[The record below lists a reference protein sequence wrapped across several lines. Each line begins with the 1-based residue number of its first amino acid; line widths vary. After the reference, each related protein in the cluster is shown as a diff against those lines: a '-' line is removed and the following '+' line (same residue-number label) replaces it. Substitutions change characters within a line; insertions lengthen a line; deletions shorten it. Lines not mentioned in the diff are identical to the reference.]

1 MSTKILVVDDDPDI
15 LEGISIILETEGYT
29 VATNSEGEKTYERIK
44 KFNPDLIL
52 LDVLMSGSDGR
63 TICKNLKSKA
73 NTKKIPV
80 IMISADPGA
89 KSGSLKAGANEFISK
104 PFEIDDLINA
114 IRKFTVSDK
123 N

>member
-1 MSTKILVVDDDPDI
+1 MNKKILVVDDDPDI
-15 LEGISIILETEGYT
+15 LEGISIILETEGFT
-29 VATNSEGEKTYERIK
+29 VDTTSEAEKTYERIE

-80 IMISADPGA
+80 IMISADPSA
-89 KSGSLKAGANEFISK
+89 KSGSLLAGANEFISK
-104 PFEIDDLINA
+104 PFDIDDLIKA